1 MACPFSEIDVG
12 VAKVP
17 NEVNFFVYTKGVQRR
32 VSAYPLLERAR
43 NTKLTDDPI
52 FEELTEDEPEADK
65 GDCVPQQHLRRKSPV
80 EETSIRRMP

>member
-17 NEVNFFVYTKGVQRR
+17 NEVNFFVYNQEKGVSVYSQGEM
-32 VSAYPLLERAR
+32 VKEEKP
-43 NTKLTDDPI
+43 TDDPI

-65 GDCVPQQHLRRKSPV
+65 GDGVSQQHLRRKCPV